1 LAADEDAA
9 KAPSP
14 LRVSAS
20 LPERPQSQPSFA
32 VLVDVVKTEDGEEE
46 ALVSP
51 PDLDVFD
58 DME

>member
-1 LAADEDAA
+1 
-9 KAPSP
+9 
-14 LRVSAS
+14 
-20 LPERPQSQPSFA
+20 